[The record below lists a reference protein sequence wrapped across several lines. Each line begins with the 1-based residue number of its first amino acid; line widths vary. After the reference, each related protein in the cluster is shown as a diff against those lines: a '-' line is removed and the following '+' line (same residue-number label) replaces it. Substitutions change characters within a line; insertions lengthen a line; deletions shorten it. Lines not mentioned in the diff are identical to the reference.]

1 MPSPQPE
8 SYKTSFYIDNLLSIL
23 STSTRKRLNMELNA
37 IGVDSSVTMISV
49 ADSLQYGIKL
59 RTFSETQSVSKRR
72 LAYQPS

>member
-8 SYKTSFYIDNLLSIL
+8 SYKTSFYIDSLLSIL